1 MSEVIREVII
11 EATSSNTRAYGV
23 RCPVRQRRVRMRS
36 ASDSLSPKQKSLLHT
51 LTDSLWEHRCEWDMV
66 PVLRKFI
73 V

>member
-1 MSEVIREVII
+1 MV
-11 EATSSNTRAYGV
+11 RAEEGQDEE
-23 RCPVRQRRVRMRS
+23 RP
-36 ASDSLSPKQKSLLHT
+36 DSLSPKQKSLLHT